1 MADFPTEAVPM
12 SMSTF
17 IVSPRLVD
25 LLAPEPREANLWRS
39 IPTGA
44 FVAMRIAAQNAN
56 RRRKQR
62 KGDSVVSLVIH
73 LARRTLIKRIRL
85 PSARPDT

>member
-1 MADFPTEAVPM
+1 
-12 SMSTF
+12 MSTF
-17 IVSPRLVD
+17 IVFPRLVD
-25 LLAPEPREANLWRS
+25 LLALEPPEANLWS
-39 IPTGA
+39 PIPTGA
-44 FVAMRIAAQNAN
+44 FVALRIAAQNAN

-73 LARRTLIKRIRL
+73 LARRTLIERSRL